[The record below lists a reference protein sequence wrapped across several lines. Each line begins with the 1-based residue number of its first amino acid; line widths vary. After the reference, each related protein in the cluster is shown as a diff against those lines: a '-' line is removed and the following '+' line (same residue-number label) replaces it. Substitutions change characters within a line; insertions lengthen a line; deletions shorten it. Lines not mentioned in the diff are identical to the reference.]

1 MVDRRKILFIN
12 YKNSAFN
19 QTKMF
24 VRYFAIDVE
33 GVRLKFTEKK
43 RGLSALII
51 KNLKKMFCRLPG

>member
-1 MVDRRKILFIN
+1 LLISGGKMVDRRKILFIN

-43 RGLSALII
+43 EGLAPS
-51 KNLKKMFCRLPG
+51 